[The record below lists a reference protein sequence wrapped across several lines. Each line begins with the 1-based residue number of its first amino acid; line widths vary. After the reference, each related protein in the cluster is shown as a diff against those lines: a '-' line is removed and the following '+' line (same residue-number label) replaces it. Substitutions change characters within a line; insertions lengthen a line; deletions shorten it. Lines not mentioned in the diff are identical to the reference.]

1 MAGGLGRLLTS
12 RQVWRF
18 QLACRVPAARLNHV
32 DAVQIAATSSAGPC
46 PACRGF
52 FMRRAQLLP
61 ASTSGHSG
69 RSREHRRPL
78 PKPET
83 AKTQAQGVFSLG
95 LFMGEPREEYS
106 LGFGVMRGR
115 WGSNRPPLSLSLPVH
130 QRQLTGGRP
139 GNRGPSPPKSPRY
152 NRCIRYFR
160 YGRYFRSRLALLL
173 NCYTRLNRYYRHEEH
188 FRASLRTAV
197 RDGPRRIRAR
207 GGTKSWC

>member
-69 RSREHRRPL
+69 RSREHRKPL

-83 AKTQAQGVFSLG
+83 AKTPSPGSILPGSFYGGTQGRILPGLWGYARAMGLESPPAQPIPPCAPAAINRRQAWEQGSQPPQITSLQPLHPVLPLRSVFSL
-95 LFMGEPREEYS
+95 
-106 LGFGVMRGR
+106 
-115 WGSNRPPLSLSLPVH
+115 PLSTLT
-130 QRQLTGGRP
+130 QL
-139 GNRGPSPPKSPRY
+139 
-152 NRCIRYFR
+152 
-160 YGRYFRSRLALLL
+160 L
-173 NCYTRLNRYYRHEEH
+173 HE
-188 FRASLRTAV
+188 A
-197 RDGPRRIRAR
+197 
-207 GGTKSWC
+207 